1 MTHVRN
7 NLKRRSL
14 IVLFACLTALV
25 LAGCAGA
32 PQGESSSTGTAAS
45 EPESRTLVDAY
56 GRSVELP
63 AEVVTAATVGSG
75 ARFVV
80 YAGAQDKLIAA
91 TEMDTPASPAR
102 PYTEVH
108 ADLFA
113 GLPTTSNGNHLNET
127 TVDTEKLLELH
138 PDVIVSSR
146 SAEECDA
153 LQDSIGIPVVGITY
167 QGQLFTDN
175 VYTSIEV
182 VGDALGTGEH
192 ARNVVATMKD
202 WAADLDRRT
211 ASIPDA
217 DKPSAYVGAVNYKG
231 AKSFTGTYASYPALD
246 AVHANNVADALG
258 QKGAVEVSLEQVG
271 EWNPDVMFLN
281 AGNMDLMKKDYEDN
295 KEFFDKLTAFQNGAL
310 YTQPSFNYNGTN
322 VEMGICDAY
331 FCGATLYPEA
341 FADVD
346 LAKKYDDVFSTML
359 GANYYEQ
366 MKSLGIDFKRISFE

>member
-7 NLKRRSL
+7 NLKRRAL

-192 ARNVVATMKD
+192 ARSVVAAMKD

-246 AVHANNVADALG
+246 AVHANNVADA
-258 QKGAVEVSLEQVG
+258 
-271 EWNPDVMFLN
+271 
-281 AGNMDLMKKDYEDN
+281 
-295 KEFFDKLTAFQNGAL
+295 
-310 YTQPSFNYNGTN
+310 
-322 VEMGICDAY
+322 
-331 FCGATLYPEA
+331 
-341 FADVD
+341 
-346 LAKKYDDVFSTML
+346 
-359 GANYYEQ
+359 
-366 MKSLGIDFKRISFE
+366 

>member
-1 MTHVRN
+1 MACTLN
-7 NLKRRSL
+7 NLKRK
-14 IVLFACLTALV
+14 ALV
-25 LAGCAGA
+25 VLVVCLAALALAGCTGA
-32 PQGESSSTGTAAS
+32 PQGDSSSTGIAAS
-45 EPESRTLVDAY
+45 KSENRTLVDAY

-63 AEVVTAATVGSG
+63 AEVATAATVGSG

-80 YAGAQDKLIAA
+80 YAGAQDKLIAV

-113 GLPTTSNGNHLNET
+113 SLPTTSNGNHLNET

-138 PDVIVSSR
+138 PNVIVSSR

-153 LQDSIGIPVVGITY
+153 LQNSIGIPVVGITY

-192 ARNVVATMKD
+192 ARTVVAAMKE

-217 DKPSAYVGAVNYKG
+217 DRPSAYVGAVNYKG

-246 AVHANNVADALG
+246 AVHANNVADTLD

-295 KEFFDKLTAFQNGAL
+295 KEFFDKLTAFQNDAL

-341 FADVD
+341 FSDVN
-346 LAKKYDDVFSTML
+346 LPRKYDEVFSTML

>member
-7 NLKRRSL
+7 NLKRKAL

-192 ARNVVATMKD
+192 ARSVVAAMKD

-295 KEFFDKLTAFQNGAL
+295 KEFFGKLTAFQNGAL